1 MALRQEKP
9 QIGFTRV
16 NIRTA
21 RTATQPTD
29 AAKAINVDFNRE
41 LGTAQMRYGSTLL
54 HTLTD
59 AIVRLVA
66 KVNGYRFYV
75 AGQNLYRDGNQVTIK
90 PSVLDSEL
98 TSDIEGMRPL
108 NDTNIWAFLADG
120 GVSSMLKDNG
130 QITRKWGIAPPP
142 VTFTLALG
150 ASSGGPTAG
159 TGGTFSYY
167 VTYVRF
173 DTDNADNPEA
183 VAHESNPTVIP
194 VVFSSTGVP
203 VLG

>member
-29 AAKAINVDFNRE
+29 AAKAVNVDFNRE

-54 HTLTD
+54 HELTS
-59 AIVRLVA
+59 AVVRLIA

-75 AGQNLYRDGNQVTIK
+75 AGQNFYRDGDQVTIK
-90 PSVLDSEL
+90 PSVMDPDL
-98 TSDIEGMRPL
+98 TTDIEGMRPL

-130 QITRKWGIAPPP
+130 QLTRKWGIAPPP
-142 VTFTLALG
+142 PTFSLALG
-150 ASSGGPTAG
+150 GTDGGPSTDG
-159 TGGTFSYY
+159 DYSYY
-167 VTYVRF
+167 VTYIRF
-173 DTDNADNPEA
+173 DTDNADNPQA
-183 VAHESNPTVIP
+183 VAHEGNPTVIP
-194 VVFSSTGVP
+194 LVIFSGSP
-203 VLG
+203 VL